1 MARMKRIRIGLVGA
15 GTTAEWG
22 ILPVLSGPDSVAPPD
37 TGAWWARRAES
48 GSADI
53 RYQPPA
59 RPEVVALCD
68 TDRARA
74 ERVAQTSRV
83 RAVYSDWRTMLREV
97 ELDALIC
104 TAEADVARQIALA
117 LPPNC
122 RLWIDGL
129 PSFSPENAQLLE
141 NDLRAKSG
149 KIWCARIVRQT
160 SAHRAAR
167 RLVERDQIGAASALS
182 LRWGTPF
189 AASIEHAA
197 GEDEARVASS
207 YAALDLLLAFA
218 SGQSSTR
225 STAPT
230 PLSGT
235 VAAFQNAAATTLTLQ
250 FDNGTVATALFAGA
264 ESWSA
269 PLPRLEVCGTQGRF
283 LVCEAGRRLW
293 LHQPREAARFWEP
306 PGLSHHVSGANING
320 LAEDLK
326 EFLTWCAAKESES
339 AEDLRRCGTS
349 LGQATIALHLLDA
362 AARSLLSGQPTRWSA
377 SASSTRLV
385 AATTG
390 QSGTSIPIQPT
401 LSLPL

>member
-1 MARMKRIRIGLVGA
+1 MSSLGLIHGGGDAVSLRAKAIEYSIAALVVNCNVEKAAQSNGIQRMKRVRIGVVGA

-22 ILPVLSGPDSVAPPD
+22 VLPVLSGPDSVAPPD
-37 TGAWWARRAES
+37 TGAWWARRAD
-48 GSADI
+48 SASSDI

-59 RPEVVALCD
+59 RPEVVAICD
-68 TDRARA
+68 LDRARA
-74 ERVAQTSRV
+74 ERVAQMSRV
-83 RAVYSDWRTMLREV
+83 RAVYTDWRAMLREV
-97 ELDALIC
+97 ELDAVVC
-104 TAEADVARQIALA
+104 TAQADVARQIALA

-122 RLWIDGL
+122 GLWIEGL
-129 PSFSPENAQLLE
+129 PSYSLESAQLLE
-141 NDLRAKSG
+141 NDLRAKSD
-149 KIWCARIVRQT
+149 KLWCARIARQT
-160 SAHRAAR
+160 AAHRAAR

-189 AASIEHAA
+189 AAFKENEA
-197 GEDEARVASS
+197 GEDESRIASS

-225 STAPT
+225 NAAT

-235 VAAFQNAAATTLTLQ
+235 VSAFQNAAATTLTIQ
-250 FDNGTVATALFAGA
+250 FDNGLLATALFAGA

-320 LAEDLK
+320 LAEDMK
-326 EFLTWCAAKESES
+326 GFFSWCAAKEGES
-339 AEDLRRCGTS
+339 SALLHGCGAS
-349 LGQATIALHLLDA
+349 LVQANVALHLLNA
-362 AARSLLSGQPTRWSA
+362 
-377 SASSTRLV
+377 
-385 AATTG
+385 
-390 QSGTSIPIQPT
+390 
-401 LSLPL
+401 

>member
-1 MARMKRIRIGLVGA
+1 MKRVRIGIVGA

-22 ILPVLSGPDSVAPPD
+22 VLPVLSGPDSVAPPD
-37 TGAWWARRAES
+37 SGAWWARRADG
-48 GSADI
+48 GSSDI

-59 RPEVVALCD
+59 RAEVVALCD

-74 ERVAQTSRV
+74 ERVAQISRV
-83 RAVYSDWRTMLREV
+83 RAVYTDWRAMLREV

-104 TAEADVARQIALA
+104 TAEADVARQIALV

-129 PSFSPENAQLLE
+129 PSFSLENAQLLE
-141 NDLRAKSG
+141 NDLRAKAD
-149 KIWCARIVRQT
+149 KIWCARIARQT
-160 SAHRAAR
+160 AAHRAAR
-167 RLVERDQIGAASALS
+167 RLAERDQIGAASALS
-182 LRWGTPF
+182 LRWGAPF
-189 AASIEHAA
+189 AALRENS
-197 GEDEARVASS
+197 EDESRVASS

-218 SGQSSTR
+218 KGQSSTR
-225 STAPT
+225 NAPT
-230 PLSGT
+230 LLGGT
-235 VAAFQNAAATTLTLQ
+235 VWAFQNTASTTLTIQ
-250 FDNGTVATALFAGA
+250 FDNAMLATALFAGA

-326 EFLTWCAAKESES
+326 EFLAWCAAKESES
-339 AEDLRRCGTS
+339 PALLRGCGVS
-349 LGQATIALHLLDA
+349 LGQANVALHLLDA
-362 AARSLLSGQPTRWSA
+362 ASRSLHNGQPAAWSA
-377 SASSTRLV
+377 GESSTRLV

-390 QSGTSIPIQPT
+390 QTATSTSVQPT